1 MSDEIVYALLNS
13 KIKKLAKKVEEGG
26 LPEGTVI
33 PTKLSDLEND
43 LYYHEEL
50 VAFEAQKSDFKQV
63 QYYVANSDC
72 KITSEEAKM
81 DNVVFKA
88 FVTTAQGS
96 VELRMEK
103 TESDEEAGA
112 YLLQDEVPVA
122 AVSIGKYVDFETKE
136 VIEEEGKSFV
146 TLLFSSVL
154 QTFESVQIIAVRTK
168 KIPAEY
174 VEGGAGGMF
183 IAKFNE
189 TPFADIKAAWDE
201 QKVCYLDMGNAI
213 PDTRL
218 PFVECSDATARA
230 ELFLHGNYGFS
241 IQVTVT
247 SNGKWN
253 FNMSS
258 ILPETTNMDEGK
270 FLRVNS
276 NGVWVAEEL
285 SSAEGGS
292 F

>member
-26 LPEGTVI
+26 LPEGVVI

-103 TESDEEAGA
+103 SESDEEAGA
-112 YLLQDEVPVA
+112 YLLQDEVPIA

-146 TLLFSSVL
+146 MLLFSSVL

-168 KIPAEY
+168 KISAEY
-174 VEGGAGGMF
+174 IEGGAGGMF

-189 TPFADIKAAWDE
+189 TPFADIKAAWDSDINCCIDLGSFGDNMR
-201 QKVCYLDMGNAI
+201 VPVYMCTNTRAGAI
-213 PDTRL
+213 VPTDNGAV
-218 PFVECSDATARA
+218 VE
-230 ELFLHGNYGFS
+230 
-241 IQVTVT
+241 VTVT
-247 SNGKWN
+247 NENVWDFKLR
-253 FNMSS
+253 F
-258 ILPETTNMDEGK
+258 ILPETTNMDVGK

-276 NGVWVAEEL
+276 MGEWIAAEVP
-285 SSAEGGS
+285 SAEGGS